1 MNYWAMYSWD
11 TLAIAT
17 ILLIGVPH
25 GGLDG
30 ALARRIG
37 WPSGLMSW
45 LGFHL
50 AYIALAAM
58 VAGVWWLFPLFSL
71 VIFLLISAL
80 HFGASDIADIG
91 SDWLPWLTHGGLVC
105 IVIPSLQATSVEPIF
120 AVLAGVT
127 NADLIMRVI
136 STLFVPWAFCF
147 IGYCGYTYY
156 KPQYRKPLI
165 SLMILVGLTSI
176 LPPLISFSL
185 YFCLWH
191 SRGHMLRLWRRI
203 ALIDR
208 NRSLREAAVYTLLA
222 WISLGIIFYW
232 FKGTATDSLMQITFI
247 GLAALTLP
255 HMLLVDFADRKTN
268 KQEAFL

>member
-1 MNYWAMYSWD
+1 MNYWDM
-11 TLAIAT
+11 LAIAA

-30 ALARRIG
+30 AVARRIG
-37 WPSGLMSW
+37 WPSGLMPW

-50 AYIALAAM
+50 AYIALATL
-58 VAGVWWLFPLFSL
+58 VGVVWWLFPLSSL

-91 SDWLPWLTHGGLVC
+91 SDWLPWITHGGLVC

-127 NADLIMRVI
+127 NADLIMTGI
-136 STLFVPWAFCF
+136 STLFMPWAFCF
-147 IGYCGYTYY
+147 IGYCGFTYF

-165 SLMILVGLTSI
+165 SLMVLVGLASI
-176 LPPLISFSL
+176 LPPLISFAL

-191 SRGHMLRLWRRI
+191 SRSHMLRLWRSLAPLERS
-203 ALIDR
+203 
-208 NRSLREAAVYTLLA
+208 RSLREASSYTVLA
-222 WISLGIIFYW
+222 WISLGIIFYLL
-232 FKGTATDSLMQITFI
+232 KGAAADSLVQITFI

-255 HMLLVDFADRKTN
+255 HMLLVDFADSKKDKT
-268 KQEAFL
+268 EVFL